1 MVGKS
6 EVEKEGWSLGI
17 DPWRLWPGP
26 DSILVPTLS
35 PGKVGNGKSVDD
47 LSKRRAAAGE
57 SVCGTIFGEELLV
70 GV

>member
-26 DSILVPTLS
+26 GSILVPTFS
-35 PGKVGNGKSVDD
+35 PGNVGNGKSVDD
-47 LSKRRAAAGE
+47 LSKRRTVAGE
-57 SVCGTIFGEELLV
+57 SVCGMIFGGELLM